1 MTFTITSPAFEQNGE
16 IPARYTCEGE
26 NISPPLNWSGAP
38 DGTKS
43 LVLIVEDPDAPDP
56 AAPRMIWVHWI
67 LYNIPAAMAGL
78 AEAIRS
84 DDLPDGVREAFSD
97 WMQPG
102 YGGPCPP
109 VGRHR
114 YIFRLYALDRMLPE
128 MHRPKRAAV
137 ERAMEGHI
145 IGTAELTGTYKK
157 HGRCRSA
164 SGLSSFGEQRIMSIG

>member
-38 DGTKS
+38 AGTES

-67 LYNIPAAMAGL
+67 LYNIPAATTGL

-84 DDLPDGVREAFSD
+84 DRLPGAAGEGFSD
-97 WMQPG
+97 WIRPG

-114 YIFRLYALDRMLPE
+114 YIFRLYALDIILPE
-128 MHRPKRAAV
+128 MHRAKRAAV
-137 ERAMEGHI
+137 EQAMKGHI
-145 IGTAELTGTYKK
+145 IGTAELIGTYKK
-157 HGRCRSA
+157 RGRCRPAQGLPNS
-164 SGLSSFGEQRIMSIG
+164 SGQRIVSAR